1 MKQIKRIIAAVV
13 VAVMTMGLFV
23 TTAWAEPETGPF
35 TITIKK
41 DSTDKADHTYGAY
54 QIFKGDLDVTTEGEG
69 DAAVTTKTLS
79 NIQWGSGINTEKVA
93 QLITDLNAIDG
104 ITLASGASASQVA
117 KAISDANLENDGEKA
132 QAVADAF
139 NKALSSTA
147 AGTVTVAADGESG
160 TITDL
165 EAGYYLVKDTTTVT
179 DEGAQTRYILEVVSN
194 VTVNEKASVP
204 SVTKKVKEKNDT
216 TDTTGAELNWQD
228 AADYD
233 IGDKVPFQLTATTA
247 STVSDYTKYHVT
259 FQDKQSSG
267 LTAPESYTIT
277 VLGKTLILNTGG
289 DPATISTDNG
299 TKITAENAD
308 PASGYTF
315 AVKVTFENNASTEED
330 KKKINEEINSTS
342 ITVDYESVLNTSA
355 AIGSDGN
362 PNEVFLNFSNNPN
375 STDDA
380 DEGTTPT
387 DKVTVFTYEIKVLK
401 VEPTSDAAIDKAAY
415 DALSDEQKADYVK
428 VGDKYQKTQPLTGA
442 EFKLNKKL
450 ADGTEKEVA
459 VVITEGTTFEFKGI
473 DAGKYTLTESKVPSG
488 YNKVEDIEI
497 TVTATYDT
505 EADDPKLTSLTV
517 TPDSF
522 TVITT
527 TTGEGEA
534 ATTSYTGVIE
544 GKILNEKGSVLPS
557 TGGIGTTVFYII
569 GSALVLGAG
578 VLLATKKKAA
588 N

>member
-41 DSTDKADHTYGAY
+41 DSTDKVDHTYGAY
-54 QIFKGDLDVTTEGEG
+54 QIFTGRLETVNGEK
-69 DAAVTTKTLS
+69 VLS
-79 NIQWGSGINTEKVA
+79 DIQWGSGINTEKVA

-147 AGTVTVAADGESG
+147 ASTVTVPANEKKGEIKG
-160 TITDL
+160 L
-165 EAGYYLVKDTTTVT
+165 APGYYLVKDTAPVT
-179 DEGAQTRYILEVVSN
+179 GEGAQTRYILEVVSN

-216 TDTTGAELNWQD
+216 TGDESNWQD

-267 LTAPESYTIT
+267 LTAPESYKIT
-277 VLGKTLILNTGG
+277 VLGKTLILNKNENPVTV
-289 DPATISTDNG
+289 TTDKG
-299 TKITAENAD
+299 TKITAENAT
-308 PASGYTF
+308 PASGNTF

-330 KKKINEEINSTS
+330 IKKLDKEVNSTVL
-342 ITVDYESVLNTSA
+342 TVDYESELNTGA

-362 PNEVFLNFSNNPN
+362 TNEVFLNFSNNPN
-375 STDDA
+375 STDDTN
-380 DEGTTPT
+380 EGKTPT

-401 VEPTSDAAIDKAAY
+401 VEPTSDAAIDQAAY
-415 DALSDEQKADYVK
+415 DALTDAEKAAYVK
-428 VGDKYQKTQPLTGA
+428 IGDKYQKTQPLKGA

-450 ADGTEKEVA
+450 SGGTVKEVA
-459 VVITEGTTFEFKGI
+459 VVITEEGTTFEFKGI
-473 DAGKYTLTESKVPSG
+473 DAGEYTLTESKVPAG
-488 YNKVEDIEI
+488 YNKVADINI
-497 TVTATYDT
+497 TVSATYDT
-505 EADDPKLTSLTV
+505 EANDPKLTSLTV
-517 TPDSF
+517 IPDSF